1 MSDKE
6 TVERLKAENFQL
18 KVKLHEASIVFVIPL
33 DVDISRQED
42 VKAKESELLVAC
54 QQVTVL
60 SITTH

>member
-18 KVKLHEASIVFVIPL
+18 KVKLYEASIVFVIPL